1 MRSFPIIK
9 RSVLL
14 ETFDTIVALY
24 NSDKIKVLNAAS
36 SALTSGLNPF
46 ISNTGPIAP
55 QLATLRHKI
64 RQTGA
69 NQGRDALILL
79 VEALHSDLTRQGAI
93 GVNIDN
99 FCQILTFDIDKDV
112 KLKYLS
118 NGSWNLEW
126 MLHTPQDDEY
136 ISIPLRK
143 VGVSQDDIV
152 PHYLIQYVNQA
163 ITAYENEN
171 YLTALSLIS
180 IALEGT
186 LRDALA
192 SKGYTYT
199 NRTPTNDTYEI
210 KRAEISS
217 NQNGYNIEF
226 QDVMPRAHN
235 DFLSEADQNAPHLVR
250 VKRFQKNS
258 SWFLEF
264 RDVDY
269 LKEFWSSDVISQQGQ
284 VNITGLGAAL
294 RVARDVHGAN
304 ILDATVL
311 ATDIDD
317 VIQQVRNNLI
327 HLSGDAITSN
337 IRAVGMS
344 LEDFASDQARVF
356 DTISSISDAIEKL
369 YSGIADGTI

>member
-9 RSVLL
+9 RRVL
-14 ETFDTIVALY
+14 EDTFDSLVSLY
-24 NSDKIKVLNAAS
+24 SSDSTKILDAANL
-36 SALTSGLNPF
+36 ALTRGPNPF
-46 ISNTGPIAP
+46 VSNNGPIDP
-55 QLATLRHKI
+55 QLAIIRHKI
-64 RQTGA
+64 RQIGS
-69 NQGRDALILL
+69 NQGRESLIFLIETL
-79 VEALHSDLTRQGAI
+79 YADLIQQGAI
-93 GVNIDN
+93 GVNVVD
-99 FCQILTFDIDKDV
+99 FCRVLVFEIENNIV
-112 KLKYLS
+112 LKYLS

-126 MLHTPQDDEY
+126 MLHTPQGNEY
-136 ISIPLRK
+136 ISIPLRR
-143 VGVSQDDIV
+143 VSISQSDIV

-186 LRDALA
+186 LRDALS

-199 NRTPTNDTYEI
+199 YGLPTNDSYEI
-210 KRAEISS
+210 KSAEISS
-217 NQNGYNIEF
+217 SQNGYNINF

-235 DFLSEADQNAPHLVR
+235 DFLSEAGKTSPHIVR
-250 VKRFQKNS
+250 VKRIQKNQN
-258 SWFLEF
+258 WFLEI
-264 RDVDY
+264 RDAEY
-269 LKEFWSSDVISQQGQ
+269 LKDFWSSNVISQQGQ

-327 HLSGDAITSN
+327 HLSGDAITN
-337 IRAVGMS
+337 TIPAVGMS

-356 DTISSISDAIEKL
+356 DTISSISDAINKL
-369 YSGIADGTI
+369 YSRIADSSL